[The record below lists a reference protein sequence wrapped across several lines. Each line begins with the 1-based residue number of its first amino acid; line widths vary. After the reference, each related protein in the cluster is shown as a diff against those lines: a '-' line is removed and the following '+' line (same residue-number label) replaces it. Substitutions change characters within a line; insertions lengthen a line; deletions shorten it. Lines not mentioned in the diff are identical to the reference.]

1 MFRDAVLVG
10 AFQTPYS
17 RRPVKEALDLLTDA
31 VVGILRGH
39 GITLG
44 QLDGLA
50 ATSFQLAPDNV
61 VTLAERLGASP
72 AWTWQ
77 GAQGGASGVV
87 SVIEAA
93 RAITDGRAETV
104 VAVAGDSFDVSRH
117 MQLMD
122 EFNTGMRDYLAPYA
136 FGGTNGLFALVER
149 EHRELYG
156 TRREQLASF
165 AVTQRANA
173 ALNPNALLRS
183 PLTAEDYLTARLI
196 ADPIRLYDC
205 VLPCTGADAVL
216 LMSRARAAEHGLA
229 GVTIRSGR
237 AQNNYLPLE
246 PVSLRTGAEEFAAR
260 LFADAGV
267 EHADLDFA
275 QLYDDYPI
283 MELIQL
289 EDLGFAKKGEG
300 GQFVES
306 TDISR
311 SGTLPVNTG
320 GGQLSCGQS
329 GAGGGMIGMVEAVL
343 QLLGQAGQRQ
353 LDGPRLGL
361 VSGFGMVGYGKGLSS
376 AAVILSGRSERAA
389 TAGNAGPSGS
399 LSGGVWGGSSPPG
412 PTQHVPTATAGKAGP
427 SGWHSHGNQETLQ
440 GPIQQYQAFLA
451 QGEAAWAR
459 CADCGRPH
467 FYPRPYCPHC
477 LSSAVRIEPV
487 PAAFRV
493 RSFTWVHRP
502 QRPPA
507 GELPVLLIAGEAEGV
522 TIIAEGSGWPRG
534 ACQIGASAR
543 LVVGDDQRGVPVF
556 APAGQAGPER
566 SVG

>member
-1 MFRDAVLVG
+1 LGARPVADPVFRDAVLVG

-17 RRPVKEALDLLTDA
+17 RQPVKEALDLLTDA
-31 VVGILRGH
+31 VAGILRSH
-39 GITLG
+39 GIALS

-50 ATSFQLAPDNV
+50 ASSFQLAPDNV

-77 GAQGGASGVV
+77 GAQGGASGVM
-87 SVIEAA
+87 SVIEGA
-93 RAITDGRAETV
+93 RAITDGRADTV
-104 VAVAGDSFDVSRH
+104 VAVAGDSFDVGRH

-156 TRREQLASF
+156 TRREQLAAF

-173 ALNPNALLRS
+173 ALNPNALLRT
-183 PLTAEDYLTARLI
+183 PLTTEDYLTARLI

-216 LMSRARAAEHGLA
+216 LMSRARAADLGLA
-229 GVTIRSGR
+229 GITIRSGR
-237 AQNNYLPLE
+237 SRNNHLPLE
-246 PVSLRTGAEEFAAR
+246 PLSLRTGAEEFAAR
-260 LFADAGV
+260 LFDEAGV

-300 GQFVES
+300 GHFVES

-353 LDGPRLGL
+353 LANPRLGL

-376 AAVILSGRSERAA
+376 AAVILSRA
-389 TAGNAGPSGS
+389 TAG
-399 LSGGVWGGSSPPG
+399 
-412 PTQHVPTATAGKAGP
+412 TAGP
-427 SGWHSHGNQETLQ
+427 SGWHADGTQETPL
-440 GPIQQYQAFLA
+440 GITHQYQALLA
-451 QGEAAWAR
+451 SGQAAWAR
-459 CADCGRPH
+459 CADCGRAH

-477 LSSAVRIEPV
+477 LSDAVRIEPV
-487 PAAFRV
+487 SAAFRV

-502 QRPPA
+502 QRPSA
-507 GELPVLLIAGEAEGV
+507 SGLPVLLIAGEADGV
-522 TIIAEGSGWPRG
+522 TIIAEGSGWAG
-534 ACQIGASAR
+534 GTCQIGATAC
-543 LVVGDDQRGVPVF
+543 LVIGDDQRRVPVF
-556 APAGQAGPER
+556 APAGQAGPE
-566 SVG
+566 